1 MQKICVLCSVEIKK
15 QIFIKQKS
23 KTTTDYN
30 RAVLHINLR
39 FQSNILLLY
48 QKQLVYCKMQLT
60 KCLVFFV
67 RLFDLFD
74 LRLFGF
80 VLFPLPL
87 GVWEG
92 LRLVIV
98 ALPGI
103 FYYLFHYRPL

>member
-1 MQKICVLCSVEIKK
+1 MQIV
-15 QIFIKQKS
+15 IKQKS

-67 RLFDLFD
+67 RLFDL
-74 LRLFGF
+74 RLFGF

-87 GVWEG
+87 DVWGG

-98 ALPGI
+98 AQPGL

>member
-1 MQKICVLCSVEIKK
+1 MIVQKICILCSMEIKK
-15 QIFIKQKS
+15 MQIVIKQKS
-23 KTTTDYN
+23 TTDYN

-67 RLFDLFD
+67 RLFDL
-74 LRLFGF
+74 RLFGF

-92 LRLVIV
+92 LWLVIV

-103 FYYLFHYRPL
+103 FYYLFHYRPI